1 MLLMLSHIKRE
12 TPLLLLH
19 GTGCDSGDWA
29 GVARALPPEKSIISM
44 DFRGH
49 GESDVPR
56 ESFTLSDL
64 AGDALSL
71 LAHLRVEKAVLAGHS
86 LGGMVAMDAA
96 ARSDRVAGLVLL
108 EGWTCLDAVSAFG
121 PRHHLGGLAGD
132 ARRDVAARHEQVI
145 SRFAPETW
153 KRFWSSVSEFSARQ
167 FLAAASLPICEVYGS
182 LDFSADRM
190 ERLAIPS
197 SLRKSI
203 VWVEGAG
210 HYLPREKPLEV
221 AGICR
226 DFMCKQGFWKKPR
239 VASPCSGTKGWCGA
253 RLRASMPG

>member
-1 MLLMLSHIKRE
+1 MAFQYPGGAE

-29 GVARALPPEKSIISM
+29 GVAGALPPEKSVISM

-49 GESDVPR
+49 GGSDVPR
-56 ESFTLSDL
+56 EPFTLSDL

-71 LAHLRVEKAVLAGHS
+71 LAHLRIERAVLAGHS
-86 LGGMVAMDAA
+86 LGGMAAMDAA

-108 EGWTCLDAVSAFG
+108 EGWTCLDAASAFG
-121 PRHHLGGLAGD
+121 PKHHLGGLAGP
-132 ARRDVAARHEQVI
+132 ARRAVAARHEQVI
-145 SRFAPETW
+145 SRFEPEVW

-167 FLAAASLPICEVYGS
+167 FLAAAPLPVCEVYGS

-190 ERLAIPS
+190 ERLAIPLR
-197 SLRKSI
+197 LRKNI

-210 HYLPREKPLEV
+210 HYLPLVKPREV

-226 DFMCKQGFWKKPR
+226 DFMCKQGFWNR
-239 VASPCSGTKGWCGA
+239 
-253 RLRASMPG
+253 R

>member
-1 MLLMLSHIKRE
+1 MLPAKANTGNKTLQIMSMPWGGMAFQYRGGEE

-29 GVARALPPEKSIISM
+29 GVAGALPPEKSIIEM

-49 GESDVPR
+49 GGSDIPR

-108 EGWTCLDAVSAFG
+108 EGWTCLDAAGAFG
-121 PRHHLGGLAGD
+121 SNHHFGGLIGA
-132 ARRDVAARHEQVI
+132 ARRAVAARHEQVV
-145 SRFAPETW
+145 SGFAPEAWT
-153 KRFWSSVSEFSARQ
+153 RFWSSVSEFSARQ
-167 FLAAASLPICEVYGS
+167 FLAGATLPVCEVYGT
-182 LDFSADRM
+182 LDFSADGM

-197 SLRKSI
+197 RLRKNI

-210 HYLPREKPLEV
+210 HYLPREKPREV
-221 AGICR
+221 AGIFR
-226 DFMCKQGFWKKPR
+226 DFMCEQGFWTGR
-239 VASPCSGTKGWCGA
+239 
-253 RLRASMPG
+253 